1 MVVCTLHLSEAT
13 CLNHNSLH
21 HQMHRIF
28 RNADAKV
35 DIFLEIPKFFL
46 AFHSFIRTF
55 DFAEGTSVS
64 GMKRKMNFSFAFPST
79 FCTFAPYLRY
89 MRYARH

>member
-55 DFAEGTSVS
+55 GFAEGTLI
-64 GMKRKMNFSFAFPST
+64 RKSSNKFGFSLIYSYL
-79 FCTFAPYLRY
+79 CTLFKVYEICKTLEI
-89 MRYARH
+89 

>member
-35 DIFLEIPKFFL
+35 DIFLETPKYIWYFNTFFVPLASPKVLSFGKAQINL
-46 AFHSFIRTF
+46 AFHSFIR
-55 DFAEGTSVS
+55 
-64 GMKRKMNFSFAFPST
+64 
-79 FCTFAPYLRY
+79 TFAPYLRY